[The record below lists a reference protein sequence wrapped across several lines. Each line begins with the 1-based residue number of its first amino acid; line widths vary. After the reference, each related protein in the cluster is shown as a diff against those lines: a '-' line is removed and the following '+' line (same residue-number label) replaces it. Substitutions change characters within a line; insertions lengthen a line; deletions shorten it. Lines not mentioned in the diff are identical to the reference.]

1 MDSNALT
8 MRSVLA
14 LCILLFS
21 LSLQAQSTPV
31 ATDSVQVDST
41 ALARFAEEK
50 AQAVLDSISLW
61 QLDLRLAKL
70 DSEHL
75 LFASATAQ
83 LVDTVNPLP
92 LSDSVFE
99 HYMAELD
106 ARTPFEMTYNPV
118 VKRYLERY
126 LKFGTTRLSRM
137 MAHGEYYFP
146 MLEEHLDKYNMPLE
160 LKYLAIVESALNP
173 KARSYVGATGLWQF
187 MYGTGKIYDLKVNS
201 YVDDRNDPLKST
213 EAACQYMLKM
223 YDVFEDWNLVL
234 AAYNSGPGNVRKAIR
249 RSGGKTSYWEIRP
262 YLPRETSAY
271 VPLFIAATY
280 AMEYGHLYGIGPAE
294 IPAYYE
300 ETDTVRVTKQLH
312 FKQLEEELA
321 VDPAL
326 LEFLNPQY
334 RYKIIPVVSG
344 QDYFVTL
351 PKAKADQFRSQQDS
365 IYTIAATYFQAR
377 ESSMP
382 DFTQMNERTVHRVK
396 SGETLGHIAG
406 KYGVRVSEVKRWNG
420 LKSDMIRVGQR
431 IVVYPRR
438 L

>member
-1 MDSNALT
+1 MDSKAIK
-8 MRSVLA
+8 MRT
-14 LCILLFS
+14 FS
-21 LSLQAQSTPV
+21 LVFASLLAFSAFGQEAP
-31 ATDSVQVDST
+31 VDSSFVVADSILT
-41 ALARFAEEK
+41 PTTDLDSAALHALDERLAR
-50 AQAVLDSISLW
+50 
-61 QLDLRLAKL
+61 L

-75 LFASATAQ
+75 MFALHS
-83 LVDTVNPLP
+83 LPEVDTINPLP
-92 LSDSVFE
+92 LTDSVFE
-99 HYMAELD
+99 YYMSELD
-106 ARTPFEMTYNPV
+106 ARTPFEMAYNPI

-126 LKFGTTRLSRM
+126 LKYGTARLSRM
-137 MAHGEYYFP
+137 MAHGQYYFP
-146 MLEEHLDKYNMPLE
+146 MFEEHLDKYDMPLE
-160 LKYLAIVESALNP
+160 IKYLAVVESALNP

-187 MYGTGKIYDLKVNS
+187 MYGTGKLFDLKVNS

-262 YLPRETSAY
+262 FLPRETSAY

-280 AMEYGHLYGIGPAE
+280 AMEYGHLYGIGPAD
-294 IPAYYE
+294 IPVYYM
-300 ETDTVRVTKQLH
+300 ETDTVRITQQIH
-312 FKQLEEELA
+312 FKQIQDELG
-321 VDPAL
+321 VDEAL
-326 LEFLNPQY
+326 MEFLNPQY
-334 RYKIIPVVSG
+334 KYKIVPVVKG
-344 QDYFVTL
+344 QDYFLSL
-351 PKAKADQFRSQQDS
+351 PKDAANHFRIGQDS
-365 IYTIAATYFQAR
+365 IYKIAEGYFESRA
-377 ESSMP
+377 SSMP

-406 KYGVRVSEVKRWNG
+406 KYGVRVSEIKRWNG

>member
-1 MDSNALT
+1 MRAFSLVFASFLALSAFGQETAVDSSLVVAD
-8 MRSVLA
+8 SVLTPTTDLDSAA
-14 LCILLFS
+14 LHALD
-21 LSLQAQSTPV
+21 QR
-31 ATDSVQVDST
+31 
-41 ALARFAEEK
+41 LAR
-50 AQAVLDSISLW
+50 
-61 QLDLRLAKL
+61 L

-75 LFASATAQ
+75 MFAFHS
-83 LVDTVNPLP
+83 LPEVDTISPLP
-92 LSDSVFE
+92 LTDSVFE

-106 ARTPFEMTYNPV
+106 ARTPFEMAYNPV

-126 LKFGTTRLSRM
+126 LKYGTARLSRM
-137 MAHGEYYFP
+137 MAHGQYYFP
-146 MLEEHLDKYNMPLE
+146 MFEEHLDKYDMPLE
-160 LKYLAIVESALNP
+160 IKYLAVVESALNP

-262 YLPRETSAY
+262 FLPRETSAY

-280 AMEYGHLYGIGPAE
+280 AMEYGHLYGIGPAD
-294 IPAYYE
+294 IPVYYM
-300 ETDTVRVTKQLH
+300 ETDTVRITQQVH
-312 FKQLEEELA
+312 FKQIQEELG
-321 VDPAL
+321 VNEAL
-326 LEFLNPQY
+326 MEFLNPQY
-334 RYKIIPVVSG
+334 KYKIVPVVKE
-344 QDYFVTL
+344 QDYFLSL
-351 PKAKADQFRSQQDS
+351 PKDAANHFRMGQDS
-365 IYTIAATYFQAR
+365 IYKIAEGYFESRA
-377 ESSMP
+377 SSMP

-406 KYGVRVSEVKRWNG
+406 KYGVGVSEIKRWNG

>member
-1 MDSNALT
+1 
-8 MRSVLA
+8 MRT
-14 LCILLFS
+14 FS
-21 LSLQAQSTPV
+21 LVFASLLAFSAFGQEAP
-31 ATDSVQVDST
+31 VDSSFVVADSILT
-41 ALARFAEEK
+41 PTTDLDSAALHALDERLAR
-50 AQAVLDSISLW
+50 
-61 QLDLRLAKL
+61 L

-75 LFASATAQ
+75 MFALHS
-83 LVDTVNPLP
+83 LPEVDTINPLP
-92 LSDSVFE
+92 LTDSVFE
-99 HYMAELD
+99 YYMSELD
-106 ARTPFEMTYNPV
+106 ARTPFEMAYNPI

-126 LKFGTTRLSRM
+126 LKYGTARLSRM
-137 MAHGEYYFP
+137 MAHGQYYFP
-146 MLEEHLDKYNMPLE
+146 MFEEHLDKYDMPLE
-160 LKYLAIVESALNP
+160 IKYLAVVESALNP

-187 MYGTGKIYDLKVNS
+187 MYGTGKLFDLKVNS

-262 YLPRETSAY
+262 FLPRETSAY

-280 AMEYGHLYGIGPAE
+280 AMEYGHLYGIGPAD
-294 IPAYYE
+294 IPVYYM
-300 ETDTVRVTKQLH
+300 ETDTVRITQQIH
-312 FKQLEEELA
+312 FKQIQDELG
-321 VDPAL
+321 VDEAL
-326 LEFLNPQY
+326 MEFLNPQY
-334 RYKIIPVVSG
+334 KYKIVPVVKG
-344 QDYFVTL
+344 QDYFLSL
-351 PKAKADQFRSQQDS
+351 PKDAANHFRIGQDS
-365 IYTIAATYFQAR
+365 IYKIAEGYFESRA
-377 ESSMP
+377 SSMP

-406 KYGVRVSEVKRWNG
+406 KYGVRVSEIKRWNG

>member
-1 MDSNALT
+1 
-8 MRSVLA
+8 MRT
-14 LCILLFS
+14 FS
-21 LSLQAQSTPV
+21 LVFAGLLAFSAFGQEMGVDSSAVV
-31 ATDSVQVDST
+31 ADSVQVPTTDLDS
-41 ALARFAEEK
+41 AALHALDERLAR
-50 AQAVLDSISLW
+50 
-61 QLDLRLAKL
+61 L

-75 LFASATAQ
+75 MFAFHS
-83 LVDTVNPLP
+83 LPEVDTISPLP
-92 LSDSVFE
+92 LSDSVFKY
-99 HYMAELD
+99 YMAELD
-106 ARTPFEMTYNPV
+106 ARTPFEMAYNPV

-126 LKFGTTRLSRM
+126 LKYGTARLSRM
-137 MAHGEYYFP
+137 MAHGQYYFP
-146 MLEEHLDKYNMPLE
+146 MFEEHLDKYDMPLE
-160 LKYLAIVESALNP
+160 IKYLAVVESALNP

-187 MYGTGKIYDLKVNS
+187 MYGTGKLYDLKVNS

-262 YLPRETSAY
+262 FLPRETSAY

-280 AMEYGHLYGIGPAE
+280 AMAYGHLYGIGPAD
-294 IPAYYE
+294 IPVYYM
-300 ETDTVRVTKQLH
+300 ETDTVRITQQVH
-312 FKQLEEELA
+312 FKQIQDELG
-321 VDPAL
+321 VDEAL
-326 LEFLNPQY
+326 MEFLNPQY
-334 RYKIIPVVSG
+334 KYKIVPVVKG
-344 QDYFVTL
+344 QDYFLSL
-351 PKAKADQFRSQQDS
+351 PKDAANHFRIGQDS
-365 IYTIAATYFQAR
+365 IYKVAEGYFESRA
-377 ESSMP
+377 SSMP

-406 KYGVRVSEVKRWNG
+406 KYGVGVSEIKRWNG

>member
-1 MDSNALT
+1 MRSFSLALA
-8 MRSVLA
+8 SVLA
-14 LCILLFS
+14 FS
-21 LSLQAQSTPV
+21 AFGQET
-31 ATDSVQVDST
+31 TVDSSALVADSILAPT
-41 ALARFAEEK
+41 TDLDSAALHALDERLAR
-50 AQAVLDSISLW
+50 
-61 QLDLRLAKL
+61 L

-75 LFASATAQ
+75 MFAFHN
-83 LVDTVNPLP
+83 LPEIDTITPLP
-92 LSDSVFE
+92 LTDSVFE

-106 ARTPFEMTYNPV
+106 ARTPFEMAYNPV

-126 LKFGTTRLSRM
+126 LKYGTARLSRM
-137 MAHGEYYFP
+137 MAHGQYYFP
-146 MLEEHLDKYNMPLE
+146 MFEEHLDKYDMPLE
-160 LKYLAIVESALNP
+160 IKYLAVVESALNP

-187 MYGTGKIYDLKVNS
+187 MYGTGKLYDLKVNS

-262 YLPRETSAY
+262 FLPRETSAY

-280 AMEYGHLYGIGPAE
+280 AMEYGHLYGIGPAD
-294 IPAYYE
+294 IPVYYM
-300 ETDTVRVTKQLH
+300 ETDTVRITQQVH
-312 FKQLEEELA
+312 FKQIQDELG
-321 VDPAL
+321 VDEAL
-326 LEFLNPQY
+326 MEFLNPQY
-334 RYKIIPVVSG
+334 KYKIVPVVKG
-344 QDYFVTL
+344 QDYFLSL
-351 PKAKADQFRSQQDS
+351 PKDAANHFRIGQDS
-365 IYTIAATYFQAR
+365 IYKVAEGYFESRA
-377 ESSMP
+377 SSMP

-406 KYGVRVSEVKRWNG
+406 KYGVGVSEIKRWNG

>member
-1 MDSNALT
+1 MLRTIALICAVFGLFTSFGQSSDSLVTPLPLPDSTQLT
-8 MRSVLA
+8 
-14 LCILLFS
+14 
-21 LSLQAQSTPV
+21 TPV
-31 ATDSVQVDST
+31 GAD
-41 ALARFAEEK
+41 
-50 AQAVLDSISLW
+50 LDSAGLW
-61 QLDLRLAKL
+61 ALDQRLAAF
-70 DSEHL
+70 DSAHAL
-75 LFASATAQ
+75 YAMATFKA
-83 LVDTVNPLP
+83 VDTVHPLP
-92 LSDSVFE
+92 LTDSIFE
-99 HYMAELD
+99 HYMHDLD
-106 ARTPFEMTYNPV
+106 ARTPFEMSYNPIV
-118 VKRYLERY
+118 RKYLERY
-126 LKFGTTRLSRM
+126 LKYGTQRLSRM
-137 MAHGEYYFP
+137 MAHGAYYFP
-146 MLEEHLDKYNMPLE
+146 MFEEHLDKYNMPLE

-187 MYGTGKIYDLKVNS
+187 MYSTGKIYDLKVNS

-294 IPAYYE
+294 VPAYYE
-300 ETDTVRVTKQLH
+300 HTDTVRITKQIH
-312 FKQLEEELA
+312 FKQLEERLQ
-321 VDPAL
+321 VDGSM

-334 RYKIIPVVSG
+334 RYKIVPVVSG
-344 QDYFVTL
+344 QDYFITL
-351 PKAKADQFRSQQDS
+351 PKAKAEVFRAEQDS
-365 IYTIAATYFQAR
+365 IYAIADAYFQERA
-377 ESSMP
+377 SSMP

-406 KYGVRVSEVKRWNG
+406 KYGVGVSEVKRWNG

>member
-1 MDSNALT
+1 MLRTIALICAVFGGFTSFGQSSDSLVT
-8 MRSVLA
+8 PLSVPD
-14 LCILLFS
+14 S
-21 LSLQAQSTPV
+21 TQVTTPV
-31 ATDSVQVDST
+31 GTD
-41 ALARFAEEK
+41 
-50 AQAVLDSISLW
+50 LDSAGLW
-61 QLDLRLAKL
+61 ALDQRLAAF
-70 DSEHL
+70 DSAHAL
-75 LFASATAQ
+75 YAMATFKA
-83 LVDTVNPLP
+83 VDTVHPLP
-92 LSDSVFE
+92 LTDSIFE
-99 HYMAELD
+99 HYMHDLD
-106 ARTPFEMTYNPV
+106 ARTPFEMSYNPIV
-118 VKRYLERY
+118 RKYLERY
-126 LKFGTTRLSRM
+126 LKYGTQRLSRM

-146 MLEEHLDKYNMPLE
+146 MFEEHLDKYNMPLE

-187 MYGTGKIYDLKVNS
+187 MYSTGKIYDLKVNS

-294 IPAYYE
+294 VPAYYE
-300 ETDTVRVTKQLH
+300 HTDTVRITKQIH
-312 FKQLEEELA
+312 FKQLEERLQ
-321 VDPAL
+321 VDGST

-334 RYKIIPVVSG
+334 RYKIVPVVSG
-344 QDYFVTL
+344 QDYFITL
-351 PKAKADQFRSQQDS
+351 PKAKAEVFRVQQDS
-365 IYTIAATYFQAR
+365 IYAIADAYFQERA
-377 ESSMP
+377 SSMP

-406 KYGVRVSEVKRWNG
+406 KYGVGVSEVKRWNG